1 MKISIVVVFLV
12 LLVYLL
18 VGLGSYGLLDNN
30 EGLYAE
36 IAREMLESRSFVIP
50 QVNGVPYL
58 EKPPLFYWLMAA
70 SYSVFGQSEI
80 AARLVPALASLAVI
94 LALLW
99 LGKKN
104 GAGRLAAL
112 ILGSS
117 IGYVVLS
124 RTLLFDMLLCAFL
137 TWALCFLYRYFQEGK
152 TSWLRWSHAFLG
164 LAILT
169 KGLVA
174 PVLYYLIAA
183 TFLLIARRSGMRG
196 LLRLFFDP
204 AALLVLIAVAL
215 PWHVL
220 AELRDRDFAWFY
232 FINEHV
238 LRFLH
243 MRRPYDYYTGPWYYY
258 LPRILLGLFPW
269 SLFLPLLLVRSRE
282 HSGPDNAMERFL
294 WLWFLV
300 PLAFFSLSQAKA
312 NYYMIV
318 GAPPLAMLLAMK
330 VRLMAEENRV
340 TWLAILAGIV
350 PLASMI
356 GVAALVPH
364 AGDSKNLSYVFADG
378 PRFLLFFGLFVGCI
392 IVAVLLLIAQRMPY
406 ALYALAFSG
415 IPIMMLF
422 LSTAV
427 RVEPRISS
435 KQVAEYLRVAAE
447 DHTVFLYKDFED
459 ISALPFYFKR
469 PVSLIDSDSS
479 DLQFGSSRSA
489 HSGRF
494 ISGDKFVSLCRGE
507 EVFAVVMEKRLYEFQ
522 RIASAADLL
531 PIQHIGRTVVF
542 SNHKRP
548 APSWSKGPPVP
559 S

>member
-1 MKISIVVVFLV
+1 MKISIVVVLT
-12 LLVYLL
+12 LLLAYLL
-18 VGLGSYGLLDNN
+18 LGLGSYGLLDNN

-50 QVNGVPYL
+50 QINGVPYL
-58 EKPPLFYWLMAA
+58 EKPPMLYWLMAA

-80 AARLVPALASLAVI
+80 AARLVPVLASLAVI

-99 LGKKN
+99 LGKKTGT
-104 GAGRLAAL
+104 GAGKLAAL

-117 IGYVVLS
+117 IGYVVMS

-137 TWALCFLYRYFQEGK
+137 TWALCFLYLYFQEGK
-152 TSWLRWSHAFLG
+152 TSWLRWSHVFLG
-164 LAILT
+164 LAVLT

-174 PVLYYLIAA
+174 PALYYLIAA
-183 TFLLIARRSGMRG
+183 TFLLVVRRSGIRG
-196 LLRLFFDP
+196 LLRSLFDP
-204 AALLVLIAVAL
+204 AALLVLFAVAL

-232 FINEHV
+232 FINEHA

-282 HSGPDNAMERFL
+282 HSGPDNATERFL

-318 GAPPLAMLLAMK
+318 GAPPLAMLLATK
-330 VRLMAEENRV
+330 IRQMAEENRV
-340 TWLAILAGIV
+340 TLLAILTGV
-350 PLASMI
+350 LLLASVI
-356 GVAALVPH
+356 GLAALVPH
-364 AGDSKNLSYVFADG
+364 AGDSKNLSYLFADG
-378 PRFLLFFGLFVGCI
+378 PRFLLFFGLFLGC
-392 IVAVLLLIAQRMPY
+392 VAVALLLLIAQRMPY

-415 IPIMMLF
+415 IPIIILF

-427 RVEPRISS
+427 RVEPEISS
-435 KQVAEYLRVAAE
+435 KQVAEYLRTASGG
-447 DHTVFLYKDFED
+447 HTVFLYKDFED
-459 ISALPFYFKR
+459 VSALMFYFKR
-469 PVSLIDSDSS
+469 PISLIDSDSS

-494 ISGDKFVSLCRGE
+494 ISGDQFVRLGQRH
-507 EVFAVVMEKRLYEFQ
+507 EVFVVVMEKRLNEFHW
-522 RIASAADLL
+522 IASAASLL
-531 PIQHIGRTVVF
+531 AVRHIGRTVVF
-542 SNHKRP
+542 SNHEHHALSR
-548 APSWSKGPPVP
+548 PPVP